1 MTFREAQSMKK
12 PLSRALLLSR
22 AFQNRWF
29 APKTYTFSIVFDE
42 IHPKNLTVVLGE
54 LEEVVSEQLLKA
66 LHGPHAANT
75 KLKHDFR
82 VLYRGDLT

>member
-1 MTFREAQSMKK
+1 M
-12 PLSRALLLSR
+12 
-22 AFQNRWF
+22 
-29 APKTYTFSIVFDE
+29 FSIVFDE

-82 VLYRGDLT
+82 VLYRGSLT